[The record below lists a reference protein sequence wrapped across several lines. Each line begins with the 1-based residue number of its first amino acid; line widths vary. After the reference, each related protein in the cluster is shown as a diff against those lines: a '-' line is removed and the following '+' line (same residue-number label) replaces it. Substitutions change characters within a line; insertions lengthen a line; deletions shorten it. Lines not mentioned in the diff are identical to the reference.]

1 MPKNIKKCNLEN
13 PSLNQPLRLRYMSK
27 LKESNTKNPKSQ
39 NKKKR
44 KEILIVNLRTIPKI
58 HLSPL
63 KLLSEALD
71 TIR

>member
-27 LKESNTKNPKSQ
+27 SKESNTKNPKTQ

-44 KEILIVNLRTIPKI
+44 KSFIVSLAFLTMSLA
-58 HLSPL
+58 LSN
-63 KLLSEALD
+63 
-71 TIR
+71 

>member
-27 LKESNTKNPKSQ
+27 LKESNTKNPKTQ

-44 KEILIVNLRTIPKI
+44 KSFIVSLAFLTMSLA
-58 HLSPL
+58 LSN
-63 KLLSEALD
+63 
-71 TIR
+71 